1 MTWLKKSEYHAEQ
14 HDNPDDTICWG
25 DSKTAWW
32 LFIAGQP
39 ITGTF
44 SSKEEVKAEYE
55 RQRL

>member
-39 ITGTF
+39 IAGTF
-44 SSKEEVKAEYE
+44 KTKEGAKNEYE
-55 RQRL
+55 KIQ